1 MLSRLEEDPVFS
13 FGPFRLYVKQRLLLQ
28 GERPVRLG
36 SRAFDVLIALVEG
49 AGTLIT
55 KDELMA
61 RIWPNAIVEPA
72 NLTVH
77 VAALRRA
84 LGDGRGGNHFLV
96 NVHGRGY
103 RFVAPVCIA
112 KAPTA
117 AALSLNNQHNLPVC
131 LTPLIG
137 RSEVISSLAAQFQVH
152 RLITVVGQAGIGKTS
167 VALAAAEVLI
177 SSYPDGV
184 WLIDLSPVSTPSLVL
199 TALASALRLAIRSD
213 NPLPSLIAAL
223 RDRQM
228 LLVLDNCEHV
238 IGAAADL
245 VSSLLRETRG
255 ISIPRSSSS
264 SRNSAL
270 S

>member
-49 AGTLIT
+49 AGTLIS

-61 RIWPNAIVEPA
+61 RVLANTIVGPA

-112 KAPTA
+112 LAPTA

-131 LTPLIG
+131 FKPLIG
-137 RSEVISSLAAQFQVH
+137 S
-152 RLITVVGQAGIGKTS
+152 
-167 VALAAAEVLI
+167 
-177 SSYPDGV
+177 
-184 WLIDLSPVSTPSLVL
+184 
-199 TALASALRLAIRSD
+199 
-213 NPLPSLIAAL
+213 
-223 RDRQM
+223 
-228 LLVLDNCEHV
+228 
-238 IGAAADL
+238 
-245 VSSLLRETRG
+245 
-255 ISIPRSSSS
+255 
-264 SRNSAL
+264 
-270 S
+270 